1 MYHTP
6 AIMGAFSPSWQTPLM
21 FHKPRDLA
29 SPPFHKPRDLASPPF
44 HTPRDLAS
52 PPFHKPSHRLMRS
65 ADGHDTLSA
74 RNPHPTLHFLPSF
87 VATHLSDP
95 LLFIAGF
102 VHASQVRV
110 MCGDRKR
117 TLAPSGDF
125 IGHFCGPP
133 HRGGAGAP
141 EHGAAGVSLWCPSGN
156 SPEAM

>member
-6 AIMGAFSPSWQTPLM
+6 ATMGAFSPSWQTPLM
-21 FHKPRDLA
+21 
-29 SPPFHKPRDLASPPF
+29 FHKPRDLASPPF

-65 ADGHDTLSA
+65 ADGHGTLSA
-74 RNPHPTLHFLPSF
+74 RNSHPTLHFLPSF
-87 VATHLSDP
+87 LATHLSDP

-117 TLAPSGDF
+117 TLAPSAF
-125 IGHFCGPP
+125 
-133 HRGGAGAP
+133 
-141 EHGAAGVSLWCPSGN
+141 GVPQETRRRQCDHST
-156 SPEAM
+156 